1 MVTQSLVLRKN
12 PRINIF
18 YTYPENIYFNCRKE
32 IGLILE
38 KSAWMSSVEGIIT
51 TTGPM
56 AAFISVLSLVL
67 AGEQLTPSNAF
78 MLLSFMNILKVVLSI
93 NLGRG
98 LQALFEAL
106 VSLNR
111 IGEFLLLDNL
121 PPSMSATRLFNDC
134 SKDKDILDGNDP
146 PEMRKKS
153 SVNGERDGQNK
164 FIQCKLEDNGDK
176 GEALIVSNL
185 SYMLGEPDGK
195 YILKDITFVTLR
207 NSVTVITG
215 QVGSGKSTLLSSIA
229 GEVKLSSGTVTCPGS
244 LAYVPQV
251 PWVFSGTIRDNILF
265 GELFDQDWYAT
276 VIEAC
281 ALKED
286 IERFPD
292 RDETTVGEQGVV
304 LSGGQKARVS
314 LARAVYSCSDVYLL
328 DDPLSSVDKKVGEHI
343 FEKCICGLLSDKI
356 RVSASHHQR
365 HLKAADQIVVL
376 ESGCILAKGTFRELE
391 NAAVTKEIFSVAF
404 VGNHQFGDEKS
415 SGHERNRLLQEGSPW
430 RHQLTDH
437 EPKGLLI
444 ANEDRVI
451 GNISFQLYWEYFKS
465 GYHPVLIIALF
476 VLFAVTQRKFNLVLF
491 MLLT

>member
-1 MVTQSLVLRKN
+1 M
-12 PRINIF
+12 
-18 YTYPENIYFNCRKE
+18 YFNCRKE

-56 AAFISVLSLVL
+56 AAFLSVLSLVR
-67 AGEQLTPSNAF
+67 AGEQLTPSSAF
-78 MLLSFMNILKVVLSI
+78 MLLSFMNILKVILSI

-98 LQALFEAL
+98 LQALFETF

-111 IGEFLLLDNL
+111 LEEFLLLDNL
-121 PPSMSATRLFNDC
+121 PPSMSATRLFNGL
-134 SKDKDILDGNDP
+134 SKDKDSFDGHDP

-153 SVNGERDGQNK
+153 FVNGKHDGQHK
-164 FIQCKLEDNGDK
+164 LIQCKSEDNVGEPRRLMFKQK

-185 SYMLGEPDGK
+185 TYKLGEQDGK
-195 YILKDITFVTLR
+195 YILNDITFMSHK
-207 NSVTVITG
+207 NSITVITG

-229 GEVKLSSGTVTCPGS
+229 GEVKLSSGTVMCPGS

-251 PWVFSGTIRDNILF
+251 PWVFSGTLRENILF

-292 RDETTVGEQGVV
+292 IDETTVGERGVV

-328 DDPLSSVDKKVGEHI
+328 DDPLSAVDQKVGEHI
-343 FEKCICGLLSDKI
+343 FEKCICDLLSDKI
-356 RVSASHHQR
+356 RVVVSHHQR

-376 ESGCILAKGTFRELE
+376 ENGCILAKGTFRKLE
-391 NAAVTKEIFSVAF
+391 KAAVTKEIFSVA
-404 VGNHQFGDEKS
+404 VVDDPQFGDDKS
-415 SGHERNRLLQEGSPW
+415 SGHERNYLLQEANPW

-444 ANEDRVI
+444 ADEDRVI
-451 GNISFQLYWEYFKS
+451 GKISFQLYWEYFKS
-465 GYHPVLIIALF
+465 GCHPVLIIALF
-476 VLFAVTQRKFNLVLF
+476 VLFAVTQRKLNLVLF
-491 MLLT
+491 MSLT